1 VTVASHER
9 ETTLA
14 VAAVAG
20 VLDRCWVVREGL
32 ERLDWAWL
40 LARFDVLGL
49 GAIAF
54 AEAERARISERL
66 PAQVRDHLRRRAE
79 ELAAQNAQLLA
90 AARRTGA
97 LLDAAGIP
105 WMPMKGVALA
115 TVAPEYF
122 SSRLTSDFDVLVRPA
137 DLDRAA
143 QVLRGALTLTAE
155 AADYRGIPMRAEAA
169 EDTPHVFEFHT
180 RDGVMVELHH
190 GIPGL
195 DAPGTAAVWSRSV
208 ERSIGG
214 RTFRLPSPGDLLAT
228 MCLHVL
234 VHHRRDHRM
243 LPRHLADV
251 RALSAVAVQAGD
263 ATSGGALAAVAES
276 RRELDGAAAWAE
288 ARGGRRPLAA
298 RSVDPSLLDAA
309 SSVARR
315 LTGLGARARGRVGGS
330 GLRAIFPDR
339 AYMLRYFGG
348 NADQTPL
355 WALHLRR
362 WARLIA
368 RTIRGK

>member
-32 ERLDWAWL
+32 ERIDWGWL
-40 LARFDVLGL
+40 LARLDALGL

-90 AARRTGA
+90 AALRTGA
-97 LLDAAGIP
+97 LLDAAAIP

-115 TVAPEYF
+115 IVAPEYS

-155 AADYRGIPMRAEAA
+155 AADYRGVTMRAEAA
-169 EDTPHVFEFHT
+169 GDTPHVFEFHT
-180 RDGVMVELHH
+180 SDGVMVELHH

-195 DAPGTAAVWSRSV
+195 DARGTAAFWSRSV
-208 ERSIGG
+208 ERSVGG
-214 RTFRLPSPGDLLAT
+214 RTLRLPSPEDLLAT
-228 MCLHVL
+228 LCLHVL
-234 VHHRRDHRM
+234 VHHRRELGM

-251 RALSAVAVQAGD
+251 RALWAVEVEEVD
-263 ATSGGALAAVAES
+263 ATTGGASAAVTES
-276 RRELDGAAAWAE
+276 RRELDAAAAWAE
-288 ARGGRRPLAA
+288 ARGRRRPLAA
-298 RSVDPSLLDAA
+298 RAVDPGLLDAA

-315 LTGLGARARGRVGGS
+315 LTGLGERVRGRVGGS

-339 AYMLRYFGG
+339 AYLLRYFGG
-348 NADQTPL
+348 NAQQTPL
-355 WALHLRR
+355 WLLHPRR